1 VTIDRAPGSALEAMV
16 DGFAERWNKVSTQ
29 EQADQL
35 VSEMARAAE
44 TLAAEEILAY
54 AMRPAFR
61 DLLLHVCVVGRA
73 RERFGM
79 RFCGALGEDA
89 G

>member
-1 VTIDRAPGSALEAMV
+1 MNVAPSDLEAMV
-16 DGFAERWNKVSTQ
+16 DAFAERWNRVSTQ

-54 AMRPAFR
+54 ATRPAFR

-73 RERFGM
+73 RQRFGT
-79 RFCGALGEDA
+79 RPCAATGE
-89 G
+89 GIPR

>member
-1 VTIDRAPGSALEAMV
+1 VSNDRAPASALEAMV

-35 VSEMARAAE
+35 VGEMARAAE

-73 RERFGM
+73 RERFGLLP
-79 RFCGALGEDA
+79 CAAVGEDA